1 MTSATRAIKDRQKV
15 KPRGKLAARIAGFF
29 DRRKEGNISV
39 RDGVATSQ
47 YLAGIESQRKGR
59 VAEALHEAAQ
69 MFSDARACTDEALG
83 TYALKLAD
91 ARTSRDAL
99 YLCEQIR
106 AKVGSSVD
114 KALSASEHAQTLA
127 LVEQQCLDI
136 VSATYLRA
144 ARLDATAS
152 ATATCAVSKA
162 AEELAAQAMALRA
175 DYEKAFSR
183 HLHLND
189 RP

>member
-1 MTSATRAIKDRQKV
+1 
-15 KPRGKLAARIAGFF
+15 
-29 DRRKEGNISV
+29 
-39 RDGVATSQ
+39 
-47 YLAGIESQRKGR
+47 
-59 VAEALHEAAQ
+59 

-144 ARLDATAS
+144 AHLDATAS

-162 AEELAAQAMALRA
+162 AEELAAQAVALRA
-175 DYEKAFSR
+175 DYEKTFSR

-189 RP
+189 QP